1 MKTLQKLALVT
12 LAVVFLAANLS
23 AQSYKH
29 AIKNSKRVVIE
40 NLLGEVTFEGYDGSE
55 IIVDV
60 TNFKAPPKR
69 ADGLKAIY
77 GGGEENTGIGLAF
90 LEIDGSIQISGAS
103 KQSEDAKYTFKIP
116 NSMTLKVNYASPFVE
131 ADQIVFKNFTN
142 EISVKTMDADIEFVD
157 VTGPITSST
166 IDGNTKV
173 VFGKVSQESPISISS
188 IDGEIDVTIPA
199 NTPSNLSFSNIDG
212 EVYTD
217 FDIDFAK
224 KDKNG
229 NKSMSYIGGHNSSKG
244 IINGG
249 GVEISLKTIDGI
261 IYLRKK

>member
-40 NLLGEVTFEGYDGSE
+40 NLLGEVTFDGYDGNE
-55 IIVDV
+55 IIVEV
-60 TNFKAPPKR
+60 SNFKAPPKR

-77 GGGEENTGIGLAF
+77 GGGEENTGIGLTF
-90 LEIDGSIQISGAS
+90 LELDGSIQISGAS

-116 NSMTLKVNYASPFVE
+116 NSMTLKVNYASPFAE
-131 ADQIVFKNFTN
+131 SDQIVFKNFKN
-142 EISVKTMDADIEFVD
+142 EISIKTLNADIEFID

-166 IDGNTKV
+166 IDGDTKV
-173 VFGKVSQESPISISS
+173 VFSKVSQESPISISS

-199 NTPSNLSFSNIDG
+199 NTPSNLRFSNFDG

-217 FDIDFAK
+217 FDIDFID
-224 KDKNG
+224 KDKKG
-229 NKSMSYIGGHNSSKG
+229 DHSLSYIGGHNSSSG
-244 IINGG
+244 TINGG